1 MPTKHKIPK
10 QKHIN
15 AVGIEFEGGW
25 ASHKIESKPALTGAI
40 GAKLVRPRAPKALK
54 YDGSVTITNSEASYK
69 GEIASPPLQIRNIK
83 GWIDRNHPDIV
94 NKTCGTHVHVSVK
107 DKNLY
112 TQLTTPDFHKF
123 YLKNMGKWGRKNK
136 INNGNEFWERFNG
149 NNTYC
154 KNEFNATQQ
163 IYDTNRSADRY
174 TQINYCYGLWKT
186 VEFRML
192 PAFEDPW
199 FTTSA
204 IFQTLIIVENW
215 LETAPP
221 LQDKWE
227 DETEIAPIENDSEVY
242 EETATYQQIQ
252 NYRDAMYGKLFD
264 SNGWICRSGLKL
276 TGKNTP
282 LKEYIIKPSQAYLV
296 PENIT
301 KATKVI
307 STTRLAKEKNY
318 GENFSEVYN
327 QEGEE

>member
-25 ASHKIESKPALTGAI
+25 ASHKVDSKPTIMGTI
-40 GAKLVRPRAPKALK
+40 GAKMVRPRAPKALK

-69 GEIASPPLQIRNIK
+69 GEIASPPLQIRNVK

-107 DKNLY
+107 DRNLY
-112 TQLTTPDFHKF
+112 TQLTTPDFHEF
-123 YLKNMGKWGRKNK
+123 YLKHMGRWGRKYLKNDD
-136 INNGNEFWERFNG
+136 EFWKRFNG

-154 KNEFNATQQ
+154 KKEFKPAEQ
-163 IYDTNRSADRY
+163 IADTNRGADRY

-186 VEFRML
+186 LEFRML
-192 PAFEDPW
+192 PAFNDPW
-199 FTTSA
+199 KTTSA
-204 IFQTLIIVENW
+204 IFQTLLIVENW

-227 DETEIAPIENDSEVY
+227 DETEITTIEHESEVY
-242 EETATYQQIQ
+242 EETATYHQIQ
-252 NYRDAMYGKLFD
+252 NYRTEMYGKLFD
-264 SNGWICRSGLKL
+264 SNGWITRSGLQL
-276 TGKNTP
+276 TGKNIP
-282 LKEYIIKPSQAYLV
+282 LKEYVIKPSQAYLV

-307 STTRLAKEKNY
+307 STTRFAKEKDY
-318 GENFSEVYN
+318 GETFS
-327 QEGEE
+327 